1 MTIRMAAME
10 ESREDH
16 FYSEN
21 RESVMQFLMR
31 GQGEKQRKGGGWKD
45 RSAVK
50 TSGCSCKDL
59 GLGPSIDG
67 VAHDCQL
74 LQIQGI

>member
-21 RESVMQFLMR
+21 KESVMQFLMR
-31 GQGEKQRKGGGWKD
+31 GQGKKHR
-45 RSAVK
+45 
-50 TSGCSCKDL
+50 KDL
-59 GLGPSIDG
+59 GLGPSIDV